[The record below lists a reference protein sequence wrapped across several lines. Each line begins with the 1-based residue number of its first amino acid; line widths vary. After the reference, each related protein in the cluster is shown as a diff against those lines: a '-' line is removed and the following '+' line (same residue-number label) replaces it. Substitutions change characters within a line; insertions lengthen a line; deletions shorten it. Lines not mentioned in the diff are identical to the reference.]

1 MRRDIGRREGVAD
14 ADGAVSPE
22 RVTRVRVRM
31 GLTAP
36 VSVSWVVDWTE
47 RGTEAN
53 GRPARE
59 EPPRQGEDESLV
71 APLQLK
77 FKLNSSDSAAA

>member
-36 VSVSWVVDWTE
+36 VSVSWVADWTE

-53 GRPARE
+53 GRPGRSHLG
-59 EPPRQGEDESLV
+59 RGEDGSLV